1 MCCARVSGTAGAVS
15 CSPAWRP
22 ITCARN
28 SRGCGCCS
36 TAASDH
42 GSRRHGHAVR
52 MCFFRVAHDQGM
64 TRMKTALITGVSGQD
79 GAYLVQLLLDKG
91 YKVYG
96 AYRRTSSV
104 NFWRMQDL
112 GVAGHPNLE
121 LVEYDL
127 TDPGCSLRLIE
138 KARPDEVYN
147 LAAQSFVGVSFE
159 QPITTAEI
167 TGLGAL
173 HLLDAIRTVK
183 PDTRF
188 YQASTSEM
196 FGKVQAVPQN
206 EHTMFWPRSP
216 YGVAKLFAHWST
228 VNYRE
233 SFGIFGA
240 SGILFNHESPLRGR
254 EFVTRKI
261 TDAVAKIKLGK
272 LDVLELGNLDA
283 KRDWGYAKEYVEGMW
298 RILQSDRPDTYVLAT
313 NRTETVRDFVQMAFR
328 AGGIAIEWRG
338 SGEDELG
345 VGARN
350 GRELVRINPRFYRPA
365 EVELLIGDPSKAY
378 TELGW
383 KAETS
388 LEDLCR
394 MMVGADLVRN
404 ERG

>member
-1 MCCARVSGTAGAVS
+1 
-15 CSPAWRP
+15 
-22 ITCARN
+22 
-28 SRGCGCCS
+28 
-36 TAASDH
+36 
-42 GSRRHGHAVR
+42 
-52 MCFFRVAHDQGM
+52 
-64 TRMKTALITGVSGQD
+64 MKTALITGVSGQD
-79 GAYLVQLLLDKG
+79 GAYLAQLLLDKG

-112 GVAGHPNLE
+112 DVVAHPNLE

-127 TDPGCSLRLIE
+127 TDPGCSLRLLD
-138 KARPDEVYN
+138 RTQPDEVYN

-159 QPITTAEI
+159 QPTTTAQI

-173 HLLDAIRTVK
+173 NLLEAIRTVK

-196 FGKVQAVPQN
+196 FGKAQAVPQN

-216 YGVAKLFAHWST
+216 YGVAKLFAHWSC

-261 TDAVAKIKLGK
+261 TDAVARIKLGK
-272 LDVLELGNLDA
+272 QEQLELGNLDA
-283 KRDWGYAKEYVEGMW
+283 KRDWGFAKEYVEGMW
-298 RILQSDRPDTYVLAT
+298 RMLQADAPDTFVLAT
-313 NRTETVRDFVQMAFR
+313 GRSETVRDFTTQAFK
-328 AGGIAIEWRG
+328 AVDIDIEWQGNEQSETGIRTDTG
-338 SGEDELG
+338 K
-345 VGARN
+345 V
-350 GRELVRINPRFYRPA
+350 VVKVNPKFYRPA
-365 EVELLIGDPSKAY
+365 EVDVLVGDAAHAR
-378 TELGW
+378 EVLGW
-383 KAETS
+383 QAQTS

-394 MMVGADLVRN
+394 MMVEADL
-404 ERG
+404 ERVTRGVSF